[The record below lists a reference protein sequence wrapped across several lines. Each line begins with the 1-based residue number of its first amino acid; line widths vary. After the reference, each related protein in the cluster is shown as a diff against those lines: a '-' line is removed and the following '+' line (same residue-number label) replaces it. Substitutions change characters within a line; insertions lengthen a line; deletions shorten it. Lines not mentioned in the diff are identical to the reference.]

1 MATHVITTRRP
12 DVLAGRAQSASSR
25 PLAQLFAR
33 LNQWLAERRH
43 YRTTVDKLNAL
54 PDEIL
59 ADIGVLRGDIE
70 GIARRLARQAR
81 AGR

>member
-1 MATHVITTRRP
+1 MATHVITPRRA
-12 DVLAGRAQSASSR
+12 DMLAGRAQSASSR
-25 PLAQLFAR
+25 PLGQLFVR
-33 LNQWLAERRH
+33 LNRWLAESRH
-43 YRTTVDKLNAL
+43 HRTTAAKLNAL

-59 ADIGVLRGDIE
+59 ADIGVLRGDID

>member
-1 MATHVITTRRP
+1 MATDVITAQRA
-12 DVLAGRAQSASSR
+12 DVLAGRAEPASSR
-25 PLAQLFAR
+25 PLALFAR
-33 LNQWLAERRH
+33 FNRWLAERRH
-43 YRTTVDKLNAL
+43 YRTTVEKLSAL

-70 GIARRLARQAR
+70 SIARRLARQAR